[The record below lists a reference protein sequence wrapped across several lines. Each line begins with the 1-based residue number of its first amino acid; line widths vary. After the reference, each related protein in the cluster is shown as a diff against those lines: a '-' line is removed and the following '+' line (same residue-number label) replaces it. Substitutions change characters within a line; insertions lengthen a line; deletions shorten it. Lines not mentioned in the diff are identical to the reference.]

1 MAESVATVRWERDT
15 QDFRDLRYSRRH
27 RWTFDGGIEVA
38 ASSSP
43 GVVRVPLSDP
53 AAVDPEEAFVAS
65 LASCH
70 LLSFLWL
77 AAKAGFVVDA
87 YADDAVGVLAPKE
100 GGRMWVSTVT
110 LRPRVRFAPGAAP
123 DAAAFADLHHRAH
136 EECFIASS
144 VRTDVRCEPE
154 MEAG

>member
-1 MAESVATVRWERDT
+1 MAESIATVRWERGT
-15 QDFRDLRYSRRH
+15 QDFRGLRYSRRH
-27 RWTFDGGIEVA
+27 RWSFDGGIEVP

-77 AAKAGFVVDA
+77 AAKGGFVVDS
-87 YADDAVGVLAPKE
+87 YADDAVGVLTPLE

-110 LRPRVRFAPGAAP
+110 LRPRVKFAEGAAP
-123 DAAAFADLHHRAH
+123 DAARFAELHRRAH
-136 EECFIASS
+136 EECFIANS
-144 VRTDVRCEPE
+144 VRTEVRCEPA
-154 MEAG
+154 MEPG

>member
-1 MAESVATVRWERDT
+1 MAESVATVRWERGT
-15 QDFRDLRYSRRH
+15 QDFRDRRYSRRH
-27 RWTFDGGIEVA
+27 RWSFDGGVEVT

-53 AAVDPEEAFVAS
+53 AGVDPEEAFVAS

-77 AAKAGFVVDA
+77 AAKAGFVVDS
-87 YADDAVGVLAPKE
+87 YADDAVGVLSPKE
-100 GGRMWVSTVT
+100 GGRMWVSVVT
-110 LRPRVRFAPGAAP
+110 LRPRVRFSPGAAP

-136 EECFIASS
+136 EECFIANS
-144 VRTDVRCEPE
+144 VRTDVRCEPR
-154 MEAG
+154 ME

>member
-1 MAESVATVRWERDT
+1 MAESVATVRWERGT